1 MDQRYKI
8 MQLTGSL
15 AIGGAEKLILS
26 LAEHIDPEKF
36 EVHVCAFG
44 KPKANSYMQ
53 EFQNLKQP
61 FHYIPSN
68 SFYSPMTYLSIARY
82 VRDNKIDLIHTH
94 LIFADIIGSVL
105 GKLLKVP
112 VVTTLHNEPN
122 SYRKRRLDRRWLAR
136 VSAERITTHLVT
148 VANFIRDQFMI
159 YWKIPDGK
167 VSCIYNGVDLDEFL
181 HIPEQIEND
190 TNEAGLTI
198 VNVASLTAQKAQ
210 HILLEAAK
218 LVLSE
223 QPDTRFLIVGKG
235 DLEESLKAKALALG
249 ISENVV
255 FTGVRRDI
263 PEILSQSHIFV
274 LSSLWEGLPLSA
286 IEAMAA
292 ARGVVVTDVGGIREL
307 IEPNKHGL
315 VVQPGDVKELANALL
330 MLMRNQSLR
339 ISYAKSAR
347 ENVRTL
353 FNIELTTRQY
363 QELYL
368 TVLDSALV

>member
-1 MDQRYKI
+1 
-8 MQLTGSL
+8 
-15 AIGGAEKLILS
+15 
-26 LAEHIDPEKF
+26 
-36 EVHVCAFG
+36 
-44 KPKANSYMQ
+44 
-53 EFQNLKQP
+53 
-61 FHYIPSN
+61 
-68 SFYSPMTYLSIARY
+68 
-82 VRDNKIDLIHTH
+82 VRENKIDLIHTH

-122 SYRKRRLDRRWLAR
+122 SYRKRRLDRRLLAR
-136 VSAERITTHLVT
+136 ISAERITTHLVT

-159 YWKIPDGK
+159 YWKIPDSE

-181 HIPEQIEND
+181 QIPDQIEND

-223 QPDTRFLIVGKG
+223 QPETRFLIVGKG

-353 FNIELTTRQY
+353 FNIKLTARQY

-368 TVLDSALV
+368 TVLDST